1 MVICEDALPYL
12 WNGNSYNATGT
23 YTFTTLNAAG
33 CDSVATLELT
43 VNELTSSVTP
53 VIICEDAL
61 PYLWNGNSYNA
72 TGTYTFTTLN
82 AAGCDSVATLE
93 LTVNELTES
102 TTPVTICED
111 ALPYLWNGNSYNATG
126 TYTFTTL
133 NAAGCDSVATLELTV
148 NELTESTTP
157 VIICEDALPYL
168 WNGTSY
174 NATGTYTF
182 TTT

>member
-1 MVICEDALPYL
+1 M
-12 WNGNSYNATGT
+12 
-23 YTFTTLNAAG
+23 
-33 CDSVATLELT
+33 ATLELT

-93 LTVNELTES
+93 LTVNELTS
-102 TTPVTICED
+102 SITPVTICED

-126 TYTFTTL
+126 LIPLPRLTL
-133 NAAGCDSVATLELTV
+133 PVATLW
-148 NELTESTTP
+148 
-157 VIICEDALPYL
+157 LP
-168 WNGTSY
+168 WN
-174 NATGTYTF
+174 
-182 TTT
+182 